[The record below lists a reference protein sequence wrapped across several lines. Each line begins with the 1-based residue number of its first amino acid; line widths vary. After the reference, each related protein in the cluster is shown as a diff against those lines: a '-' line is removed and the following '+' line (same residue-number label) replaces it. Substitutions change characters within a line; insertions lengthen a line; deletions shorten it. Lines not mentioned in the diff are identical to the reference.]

1 MSLTRKSN
9 TTWTVVALM
18 LGLLLASLDQTIVST
33 AMPTIVSKLGGFSQF
48 VWVFSAY
55 LIANVTAMPIFGKL
69 SDMYGRKLFFI
80 IGIVVFMIGS
90 ALCGTATSM
99 TELIIYR
106 AIQGIGGGALMPI
119 TFAIIFDIFSSGKTG

>member
-9 TTWTVVALM
+9 PTWTVVALM

-55 LIANVTAMPIFGKL
+55 LIANVAAMPIFGK
-69 SDMYGRKLFFI
+69 
-80 IGIVVFMIGS
+80 
-90 ALCGTATSM
+90 ALRYVWPKTIFYYRYHC
-99 TELIIYR
+99 IYDW
-106 AIQGIGGGALMPI
+106 ISLMWN
-119 TFAIIFDIFSSGKTG
+119 S